1 MAIQTATAA
10 GDPEPGTAAQGR
22 RKVVLA
28 SSLGTAFEWYDF
40 YLYGALAGVIGDN
53 FFSMYDEGTRGV
65 FALLPF
71 AAGFLVRPF
80 GALFFGRLGDLVGR
94 KYTFLVTI
102 ILMGAATF
110 LVGLLPTA
118 GAIGIAAPIL
128 LLLLRL
134 AQGFALGGEY
144 GGAATYVAEHAPQ
157 DRRGLYTGFV
167 QVTATGGLL
176 LSLVVILATRAA
188 LGEAAFADWGWRIPF
203 LLSVVLLAISVWIR
217 AQLEESPAFLRM
229 KREGTHSKAPVAEA
243 FLRWR
248 NARVALVA
256 LFGLAAGQG
265 VVWYTGQ
272 FYALFFL
279 GQVLKVDGFTQDVL
293 VAWALLLGSGGF
305 VLFGWLSDRVG
316 RKPIILGGCLL
327 AALTYFPLFGLM
339 SRVANPAL
347 DEAHRTIPVQLLVDR
362 EGCSFRFDPTGVARF
377 TRPCDIAREALAR
390 ASVAYTVE
398 DGGAPDGIAA
408 AVRIAG
414 GPPIPAEAHGFA
426 QELQAALAAAG
437 YPSAANP
444 GVVRISSALDVFR
457 PQPAALVGILTLL
470 VLYVAMVYGPI
481 AAALVELFPTRIRY
495 TSLSLPYHIG
505 NGWFGGMLP
514 ATAFAM
520 AAQTGDPHFGLWYP
534 VAVALMSVAV
544 GLALVPETRRRDIF
558 APDLAERRRR

>member
-1 MAIQTATAA
+1 MAIQTATGAI
-10 GDPEPGTAAQGR
+10 DPRPESSAQGR
-22 RKVVLA
+22 RRAVLA

-65 FALLPF
+65 FALLAF

-144 GGAATYVAEHAPQ
+144 GGAVTYVAEHAPQ

-167 QVTATGGLL
+167 QVTATAGLL

-203 LLSVVLLAISVWIR
+203 LLSAVLLAISVWIR
-217 AQLEESPAFLRM
+217 ARLEESPAFLRM
-229 KREGTHSKAPVAEA
+229 KREGTHSKAPIAEA

-248 NARVALVA
+248 NARVALIA

-279 GQVLKVDGFTQDVL
+279 GQVLRVDGFTQDVL

-347 DEAHRTIPVQLLVDR
+347 DEAHRTIPVQLVVDR
-362 EGCSFRFDPTGVARF
+362 EGCSLPFDPAGTARL
-377 TRPCDIAREALAR
+377 TRPCDVAREALAR

-398 DGGAPDGIAA
+398 DGGAPDGTAA
-408 AVRIAG
+408 AVRIAS
-414 GPPIPAEAHGFA
+414 GPPIRADRPAFA

-437 YPSAANP
+437 YPAAANP
-444 GVVRISSALDVFR
+444 TVVRISSALDVFR
-457 PQPAALVGILTLL
+457 PQPAALIGVLTLL

-534 VAVALMSVAV
+534 VAVALMSAAA
-544 GLALVPETRRRDIF
+544 GLVLLPETRHRDIF
-558 APDLAERRRR
+558 APDLARRPRA